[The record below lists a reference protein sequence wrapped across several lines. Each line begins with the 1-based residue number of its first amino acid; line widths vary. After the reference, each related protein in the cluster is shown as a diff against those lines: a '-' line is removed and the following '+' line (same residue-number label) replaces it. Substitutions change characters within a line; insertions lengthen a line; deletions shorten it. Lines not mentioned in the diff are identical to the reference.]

1 MKILILTT
9 MMVLALSANAKVAQ
23 SQKPVA
29 QCFGNEMVSAG
40 EPFLLTL
47 MKVNDFQLNLILEEI
62 ITDGLLIATDTINFQ
77 PSATLVLSVDTSLIA
92 TVDGNVTAEQVNESV
107 SLYIKGLMKKYK
119 ISKSKYALECN
130 GMVFANPRAGGM
142 N

>member
-1 MKILILTT
+1 MKFLILTAMT
-9 MMVLALSANAKVAQ
+9 VLTLSAMAKAPQ
-23 SQKPVA
+23 AAKPAA
-29 QCFGNEMVSAG
+29 QCYGNEMVSAG

-47 MKVNDFQLNLILEEI
+47 MKINDFQLNLILEEM
-62 ITDGLLIATDTINFQ
+62 ITDGFLTATDTINFQ
-77 PSATLVLSVDTSLIA
+77 PSATLVLSVNTDMIA
-92 TVDGNVTAEQVNESV
+92 TFDGNLTAEQVNESV